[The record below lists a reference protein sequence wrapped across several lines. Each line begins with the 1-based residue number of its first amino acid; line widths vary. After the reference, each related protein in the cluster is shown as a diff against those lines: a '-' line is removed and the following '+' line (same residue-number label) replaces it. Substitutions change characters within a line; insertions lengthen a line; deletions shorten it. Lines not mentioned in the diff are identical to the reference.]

1 MQSLLLPSD
10 SEFDAMSHHFDTP
23 TALEDPRINVC
34 DFYLF
39 GGRPG
44 MTVMAMTVNP
54 DAGLSAPDTFREEG
68 LYAFRFD
75 LDGDAREELAF
86 KVIFGPPTHV
96 HDNEHSHVQTFE
108 VRRCIGRDAL
118 KGVDGDLLLEGR
130 TGEAAKAG
138 ADLFAF
144 AGLAP
149 DLFAGDAVALGVFR
163 NALYNEDKYAPAAFE
178 NRKNFFAK
186 RNVSALVLELPSQM
200 IGRGLVHG
208 WATASLYGH
217 APEVQVSRW
226 GLPLITNF
234 FMPDAA
240 MKEDFNRAGPSEDLT
255 RFSPQIGKIVERL
268 AALAKSS
275 ANPLEYAKQVVARLC
290 PTMLPYELDTEAGF
304 DAMRFNGRPLTDDA
318 MDAILTL
325 ATNISLSD
333 GVAPDPNR
341 VRGEFPY
348 FGEAFSAAEQV
359 GLAPAR
365 PAPKR

>member
-1 MQSLLLPSD
+1 
-10 SEFDAMSHHFDTP
+10 MSHHFDTP

-54 DAGLSAPDTFREEG
+54 DAGLSALDTFHEEG

-75 LDGDAREELAF
+75 LDGDAREELVF
-86 KVIFGPPTHV
+86 KVLFGAPTHAD
-96 HDNEHSHVQTFE
+96 HNEHGHVQTLE
-108 VRRCIGRDAL
+108 VRRCVGEDAL
-118 KGVDGDLLLEGR
+118 RGVNGDLLLEGR
-130 TGEAAKAG
+130 TGEVTKAG
-138 ADLFAF
+138 ADVFAF

-149 DLFAGDAVALGVFR
+149 DLFAGDGAALGAFR
-163 NALYNEDKYAPAAFE
+163 NALYKEDRFAPAAFE
-178 NRKNFFAK
+178 NRENFFAR
-186 RNVSALVLELPSQM
+186 RNVSALVLELPSRM

-226 GLPLITNF
+226 GLPLIINI

-240 MKEDFNRAGPSEDLT
+240 MKEDFNRAGPSEDLA
-255 RFSPQIGKIVERL
+255 RFSPQIGEVVERL
-268 AALAKSS
+268 VTLAKSS
-275 ANPLEYAKQVVARLC
+275 AYPAEYAKQVVARLC
-290 PTMLPYELDTEAGF
+290 PAMLPYELDTEAGF
-304 DAMRFNGRPLTDDA
+304 DATRFNGRPLIDDA

-325 ATNISLSD
+325 ATNTSLGD
-333 GVAPDPNR
+333 GVAPDPSR

-348 FGEAFSAAEQV
+348 FGEPFTAAEQA

-365 PAPKR
+365 PAKKR